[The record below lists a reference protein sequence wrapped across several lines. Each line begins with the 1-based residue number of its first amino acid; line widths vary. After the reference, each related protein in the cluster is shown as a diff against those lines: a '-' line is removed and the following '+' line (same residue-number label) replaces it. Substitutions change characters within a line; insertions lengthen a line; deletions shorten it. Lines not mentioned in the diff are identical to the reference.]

1 MCKMWYIEDGFK
13 FAKHWLEQSKI
24 RATERLQLATNYEIW
39 DWVTPAVQELL
50 RTPLSSLSNGDLDH
64 INIRLYSIIAKAK
77 EAIERQHK
85 LIAACP
91 PSLPKDSQDFQ
102 TAWCVSHATCAKV
115 WADTWWKVVA
125 CSILHPLMP
134 LDVNTI
140 VDFLKTIEHKG
151 MLSPCKEDMLGKLEI
166 DGSPFNTLRG
176 IEDGAI
182 RSVLLACDFSL

>member
-24 RATERLQLATNYEIW
+24 PATERLQLATYYEIR
-39 DWVTPAVQELL
+39 DWVTPAVQDLL
-50 RTPLSSLSNGDLDH
+50 RAPLSSLSNDNLDH

-77 EAIERQHK
+77 EAIEKHRK

-91 PSLPKDSQDFQ
+91 PSLPKDDQDFQ

-115 WADTWWKVVA
+115 WADTWWKVVVR
-125 CSILHPLMP
+125 SILHPLTP

-140 VDFLKTIEHKG
+140 VDFLKSIEHKG
-151 MLSPCKEDMLGKLEI
+151 MSPNCKEDMLRKLESN
-166 DGSPFNTLRG
+166 GSPFNTLRG

-182 RSVLLACDFSL
+182 RSILLACDFSL

>member
-13 FAKHWLEQSKI
+13 FAKHWLEQRKI
-24 RATERLQLATNYEIW
+24 PATQRLQLATHYEIR

-50 RTPLSSLSNGDLDH
+50 RTSLSSLSNGDLDH

-77 EAIERQHK
+77 EAIEKQRK

-91 PSLPKDSQDFQ
+91 PSLPKDTDDFQ

-125 CSILHPLMP
+125 RSILHPLMP

-140 VDFLKTIEHKG
+140 VDFLKNTEHRG
-151 MLSPCKEDMLGKLEI
+151 MSSPCKEDMLRKLES

-182 RSVLLACDFSL
+182 RSVLLACEFSP